1 MLPMEFPERYMR
13 FNNRFVPVIP
23 AEDQDDSSLGT
34 RRIVRTATATE
45 TETETEAEKYSDMKA
60 ETGIEA
66 AETQKQTRR

>member
-1 MLPMEFPERYMR
+1 MR
-13 FNNRFVPVIP
+13 AQGLIGIREPLQRP
-23 AEDQDDSSLGT
+23 GRWARASL
-34 RRIVRTATATE
+34 TATE